1 MTTTRGYRAIEHTAD
16 EILEAW
22 GPTRAA
28 CLEEAALGFVS
39 LFVETPRA
47 GMVEHREVMLDARD
61 DDLLL
66 VDVLDEVLFVVETQG
81 VVPSAVRVVDEG
93 EVIRLGFDLVPTD
106 GLEPSGPS
114 PKGISL
120 SGLRLEHADGRWQ
133 AHALVDI

>member
-1 MTTTRGYRAIEHTAD
+1 
-16 EILEAW
+16 
-22 GPTRAA
+22 
-28 CLEEAALGFVS
+28 
-39 LFVETPRA
+39 
-47 GMVEHREVMLDARD
+47 MVEHREVMLDARD

-66 VDVLDEVLFVVETQG
+66 VDVLDEVLFVVETPAAS
-81 VVPSAVRVVDEG
+81 VPSACPGGRRG
-93 EVIRLGFDLVPTD
+93 RGGPAGFDLVPTD